1 MTKHQLVSVAV
12 ANCWLATN
20 IHTTVWLP
28 YMYLND
34 DAEWYAIADCVQCWR
49 TQALQYWKALVVKMY
64 RSDDVVPL
72 LIANVF
78 LQSADLFF
86 CNSLFFKNQDFMGKS
101 DPYLEF
107 SRPMPD
113 GKLQAVHRTEVQMCH
128 IVAVQCRLYHACS
141 QFLLIFTYYMIVF

>member
-1 MTKHQLVSVAV
+1 
-12 ANCWLATN
+12 
-20 IHTTVWLP
+20 
-28 YMYLND
+28 MY
-34 DAEWYAIADCVQCWR
+34 W
-49 TQALQYWKALVVKMY
+49 
-64 RSDDVVPL
+64 SDDVVPL

-141 QFLLIFTYYMIVF
+141 QFFINFHILHDQSFNYKAAGIDFSLLTLFTMY